1 MKKLSLISLLMI
13 SFFSFTQSMPE
24 DLEKLVSS
32 NPELATYI
40 KNQQELESAQETT
53 TGLDKSIDS
62 RDEDQ
67 LGEKRQSDS
76 NIFGFD
82 FINSIP
88 KSISTTSDLPVPS
101 DYVISLGDKLKI
113 ILTGGKNAIYS
124 LQVGMDGS
132 ILIPELGA
140 INFFGDS
147 IKDIRKKIKQL
158 VELSYVGVDVSV
170 SLETLAAKKINII
183 GAVKNPG
190 TYIVSPFSTIT
201 SSLSYSGGF
210 EDYASL
216 RNIVVLRDGE
226 KINFDLYEFLILGS
240 RDSDI
245 NIQQSDTILVQ
256 ATNNHVEIAGA
267 VNRPK
272 IYEYKS
278 DDKYSDLINFALG
291 LKREGDELNISVLMN
306 EDGRKITRKISKN
319 NIIANQNIEALYVG
333 KSVNTIDKGV
343 FISGNA
349 VTSGYYA
356 STDADMSEFLKNLK
370 FSSEIYPFYA
380 TYQSTISS
388 GLMVKSSAFSLSDPD
403 SYSDLKVSNNTDI
416 HFFDRKDLDILNFEE
431 EKTLSDLLIVEEK
444 IEDEEKEDK
453 ENKENPIY
461 NVNGSDLVSVSLP
474 GESLS
479 IPLKGKISPRQI
491 HLFLGSSSDIDY
503 AKVSVVTNKATF
515 TDAYEKYF
523 AAEEI
528 VAISFPSIRENLIEV
543 EIRGEV
549 TNPGTYTVSSS
560 TTLSDLYRLAGGLR
574 DAAFEPGIRF
584 LRDEV
589 KQKQIRAIK
598 EAKSL
603 LTDTM
608 IQKSNSIS
616 AGGMVDIEAILQLA
630 DLVEPSGRVAGE
642 FFENSESSNQF
653 LLKNN
658 DSIFIPSTSYEVVVQ
673 GEVLNSSSFIF
684 DKSMDYKD
692 YINAAGGFSDYAD
705 KRAVFVIKA
714 NGLSVTS
721 GNNVFSGQAKIEPG
735 DTIVVPRNLNQL
747 EALPMISMATKI
759 IADIAFSAAS
769 LNAIQD

>member
-1 MKKLSLISLLMI
+1 MKKLPLISLLLI
-13 SFFSFTQSMPE
+13 SFFSFTQSVPE
-24 DLEKLVSS
+24 DLENIVSS
-32 NPELATYI
+32 NPELAAYI
-40 KNQQELESAQETT
+40 KNQQELTSDQETI
-53 TGLDKSIDS
+53 TGQDKSIDS
-62 RDEDQ
+62 QDDDQ
-67 LGEKRQSDS
+67 LDEKKQPDN

-88 KSISTTSDLPVPS
+88 RSISSTSDLPVPG

-132 ILIPELGA
+132 IIFPELGA
-140 INFFGDS
+140 INVFGNS

-158 VELSYVGVDVSV
+158 IELSYVGVDVSV
-170 SLETLAAKKINII
+170 SLEALTAKKINII

-190 TYIVSPFSTIT
+190 TYIVNPFSTIT

-216 RNIVVLRDGE
+216 RNIVVIREG
-226 KINFDLYEFLILGS
+226 KSINFDLYEFLILGS

-245 NIQQSDTILVQ
+245 NIQQSDTILIQ
-256 ATNNHVEIAGA
+256 STNNLIEIKGA

-291 LKREGDELNISVLMN
+291 LKREGDEGNISVTIN
-306 EDGRKITRKISKN
+306 EDGRKITKKISKN
-319 NIIANQNIEALYVG
+319 NILGNRNIEALYVG
-333 KSVNTIDKGV
+333 KNVSTVDKGIFV
-343 FISGNA
+343 SGNA
-349 VTSGYYA
+349 VTSGYYT
-356 STDADMSEFLKNLK
+356 SSDSDMSEFLKNLN

-388 GLMVKSSAFSLSDPD
+388 GLMKKSSAFSLSDPD
-403 SYSDLKVSNNTDI
+403 SYSDLKVTNNTDI
-416 HFFDRKDLDILNFEE
+416 HFFDRKDLNILNIQEE
-431 EKTLSDLLIVEEK
+431 ETSYDLLIVEEK
-444 IEDEEKEDK
+444 EDEK
-453 ENKENPIY
+453 NPI
-461 NVNGSDLVSVSLP
+461 NKVSSSDLISISLP

-479 IPLKGKISPRQI
+479 IPVKGKISPRQI
-491 HLFLGSSSDIDY
+491 HLFLGSSTDIDY
-503 AKVSVVTNKATF
+503 EKVSVVTNKASF
-515 TDAYEKYF
+515 TDAYEDYF
-523 AAEEI
+523 DAEEL
-528 VAISFPSIRENLIEV
+528 VAISFPSIQENLIEV

-549 TNPGTYTVSSS
+549 INPGNYLVASS
-560 TTLSDLYRLAGGLR
+560 TTLSDLYKLAGGLR
-574 DAAFEPGIRF
+574 DAAFQPGIRF
-584 LRDEV
+584 FREEV
-589 KQKQIRAIK
+589 KQKQIKAIK

-608 IQKSNSIS
+608 IQKSNSVS
-616 AGGMVDIEAILQLA
+616 TGGMVDIEAILQLA
-630 DLVEPSGRVAGE
+630 DLVEPSGRIAGK
-642 FFENSESSNQF
+642 FFENSQSSDQF
-653 LLKNN
+653 LLKDK
-658 DSIFIPSTSYEVVVQ
+658 DSIFVPSRSYEVVVQ

-684 DKSMDYKD
+684 DESMNYKD
-692 YINAAGGFSDYAD
+692 YIDAAGGFSDYAD

-714 NGLSVTS
+714 NGLSITS
-721 GNNVFSGQAKIEPG
+721 GNNIFSGQANIEPG
-735 DTIVVPRNLNQL
+735 DTIVVPRNLDQL

>member
-1 MKKLSLISLLMI
+1 MKKLPLIYLLLI
-13 SFFSFTQSMPE
+13 SFFSFTQSVPE
-24 DLEKLVSS
+24 DLENIVSS
-32 NPELATYI
+32 NPELAAYI
-40 KNQQELESAQETT
+40 KNQQELTSDQETI
-53 TGLDKSIDS
+53 TGQDKSIDS
-62 RDEDQ
+62 QDDDQ
-67 LGEKRQSDS
+67 LGKKKQPDN

-88 KSISTTSDLPVPS
+88 RSISSTSDLPVPG

-132 ILIPELGA
+132 IIFPELGA
-140 INFFGDS
+140 INVFGNS
-147 IKDIRKKIKQL
+147 IKDIRKKIKQII
-158 VELSYVGVDVSV
+158 ELSYVGVDVSV
-170 SLETLAAKKINII
+170 SLEALAAKKINII

-190 TYIVSPFSTIT
+190 TYIVNPFSTIT

-216 RNIVVLRDGE
+216 RNIVVIREG
-226 KINFDLYEFLILGS
+226 KSINFDLYEFLILGS

-245 NIQQSDTILVQ
+245 NIQQSDTILIQ
-256 ATNNHVEIAGA
+256 STNNLIEIKGA

-291 LKREGDELNISVLMN
+291 LKREGDEGNISVTIN
-306 EDGRKITRKISKN
+306 EDGRKITKKISKN
-319 NIIANQNIEALYVG
+319 NILGNRNIEALYVG
-333 KSVNTIDKGV
+333 KNVSTLDKGIFV
-343 FISGNA
+343 SGNA
-349 VTSGYYA
+349 VTSGYYK
-356 STDADMSEFLKNLK
+356 SSDSDMSKFLKNLT

-388 GLMVKSSAFSLSDPD
+388 GLMKKSSAFSLSDPD
-403 SYSDLKVSNNTDI
+403 SYSDLRVTNNTDI
-416 HFFDRKDLDILNFEE
+416 HFFERKDLDILNFEE
-431 EKTLSDLLIVEEK
+431 EETPSDLLIVK
-444 IEDEEKEDK
+444 EKEDEK
-453 ENKENPIY
+453 NPI
-461 NVNGSDLVSVSLP
+461 NEVNGSDLISISLP
-474 GESLS
+474 GETLS

-491 HLFLGSSSDIDY
+491 HLFLGSSTDIDY
-503 AKVSVVTNKATF
+503 EKVSVVTNKASF
-515 TDAYEKYF
+515 TDVYEGYF
-523 AAEEI
+523 DSEEL
-528 VAISFPSIRENLIEV
+528 VAISFPAIQENLIEV

-549 TNPGTYTVSSS
+549 INPGNYLVASS
-560 TTLSDLYRLAGGLR
+560 TTLSDLYKLAGGLR
-574 DAAFEPGIRF
+574 DAAFQPGIRF
-584 LRDEV
+584 FREEV
-589 KQKQIRAIK
+589 KQKQIKAIK

-608 IQKSNSIS
+608 IQKSNSVS
-616 AGGMVDIEAILQLA
+616 TGGMVDIEAILQLA
-630 DLVEPSGRVAGE
+630 DLVEPSGRIAGK
-642 FFENSESSNQF
+642 FFENSQSSDQF
-653 LLKNN
+653 LLKDK

-684 DKSMDYKD
+684 DESMNYKD
-692 YINAAGGFSDYAD
+692 YIDAAGGFSDYAD

-714 NGLSVTS
+714 NGLSITS
-721 GNNVFSGQAKIEPG
+721 GNNIFSGQANIEPG
-735 DTIVVPRNLNQL
+735 DTIVVPRNLDQL

>member
-1 MKKLSLISLLMI
+1 MI

-630 DLVEPSGRVAGE
+630 DLVEPSGRIAGE